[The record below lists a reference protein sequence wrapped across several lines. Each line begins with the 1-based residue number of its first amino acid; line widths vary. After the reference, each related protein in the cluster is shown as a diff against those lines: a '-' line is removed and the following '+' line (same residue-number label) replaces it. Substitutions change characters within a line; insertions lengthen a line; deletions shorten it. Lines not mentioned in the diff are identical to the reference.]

1 MAGIFQVFG
10 TIVIDN
16 TKANKN
22 IDETTEKAE
31 KSGSKVGS
39 AFSTIA
45 KGAAAVGTAVVAGAA
60 AVGGAAY
67 KMAKDTAASADE
79 VDKMSQKLGMSRA
92 AYQEWD
98 YVLSQSGVE
107 ITSMSTGLKTLTNK
121 IDDAK
126 NGSSS
131 ASAMFSKLGISMSD
145 LNNMSREEAF
155 DAVIKGMQGM
165 TDSTERAAL
174 ANDLFGK
181 SGQELTALFNQT
193 AESTEELKNKAHEL
207 GMVMS
212 DETID
217 SGVKFT
223 DTMDTIKRSLG
234 GLMNSLGGTVLP
246 IVQSVLELITSK
258 LPAIQELFGRLSPII
273 QELFNGIL
281 PPLFNLV
288 ETLLPIL
295 FDLIESLLPVIEDII
310 SAVLP
315 VIVNLLQQLLPF
327 LVQLI
332 EQVLPI
338 AVQLIEG
345 LMPLITEILNTIL
358 PVIIELLKAILP
370 PLIQII
376 QAILPVII
384 QLIQTVMPLTLK
396 IVEAILPALINLI
409 NTVMP
414 LLVQI
419 INAVMP
425 VLIELIETILP
436 PIIEII
442 DLVLPIL
449 TDLLNKLMPIF
460 TSLLEAVLPV
470 IISLLELISPI
481 LKPILELLFTLLEP
495 LLNLLDL
502 ILPPLISLFTGLI
515 NNSLKPLKLYLG
527 IVADVL
533 STVFKGAFE
542 SIGKV
547 VTNIKNVFSGIIE
560 FVKNVFTGNWRGAW
574 DSVVKIFANIF
585 EGIKN
590 YFKMPLN
597 FIIDGLNVFIRGLN
611 KLKIPDWVPG
621 IGGKGIN
628 IKEFSRLRIG
638 MEYVPYDEYPAL
650 LHKGERVLTA
660 SENKDY
666 TAAISNKD
674 GGDSGR
680 QLTIKVELGEKA
692 IYIEHLDGRNEDDI
706 NSFVDLILEL
716 IFEKIRRK
724 GVVFG

>member
-1 MAGIFQVFG
+1 MASVLSLFG
-10 TIVIDN
+10 TIFIDN